1 MSFASSPLTRG
12 VPSQIVSVG
21 KHSYGVSGISIASW
35 REGANLYIGSFNSI
49 AGGLR
54 VFLGGNHRVD
64 WGSTFPFG
72 HVLQESFPNGQINGH
87 GHPSTNGHVVI
98 ENDVWIGE
106 GCAILSGVTI
116 GSGSVVAAKSVVT
129 KSVPPYAIVGGN
141 PAKLIRFR
149 FTDEIINQLL
159 ALKWWD
165 LDDSVIDSIVP
176 LLQSPMSSATIAR
189 ITDMVAQA
197 TDTAPS

>member
-1 MSFASSPLTRG
+1 M
-12 VPSQIVSVG
+12 
-21 KHSYGVSGISIASW
+21 
-35 REGANLYIGSFNSI
+35 
-49 AGGLR
+49 
-54 VFLGGNHRVD
+54 
-64 WGSTFPFG
+64 
-72 HVLQESFPNGQINGH
+72 
-87 GHPSTNGHVVI
+87 VI

-106 GCAILSGVTI
+106 RCTILSGVTI